1 MSQPIQTGDV
11 PIWRDLL
18 ESVVLAVVLAAVLRF
33 FIIQPFYIPSASM
46 EPTLFVND
54 RIIVNM
60 LLYRF
65 SPPKRGDIIVFR
77 YPVDPSRDFIKRV
90 VALEGETVEVKQGY
104 LFVNGR
110 RLDEPYLPKQ
120 AMSDF
125 APKKVPPGNFFVMG
139 DNRNN
144 SDDSRVWGPLPRQNI
159 IGKAF
164 VIFWPPGRMRII
176 S

>member
-1 MSQPIQTGDV
+1 M

-18 ESVVLAVVLAAVLRF
+18 ESVVLAVVLAAILRF

-46 EPTLFVND
+46 EPTLLIND
-54 RIIVNM
+54 RLIVNM

-120 AMSDF
+120 VMSDF
-125 APKKVPPGNFFVMG
+125 GPVKVPPGDLFVMG

-144 SDDSRVWGPLPRQNI
+144 SDDSRVWGPLPKQNI

-164 VIFWPPGRMRII
+164 VIFWPPGRMRILR
-176 S
+176 

>member
-1 MSQPIQTGDV
+1 M

-46 EPTLFVND
+46 EPTLLIND

-60 LLYRF
+60 LIYRF
-65 SPPKRGDIIVFR
+65 SPPKRGDIVVFR

-120 AMSDF
+120 VMIDF
-125 APKKVPPGNFFVMG
+125 GPKKVPPGNLFVMG

-144 SDDSRVWGPLPRQNI
+144 SDDSRVWGPLPKQNI

-164 VIFWPPGRMRII
+164 VIFWPPGRMRILR
-176 S
+176 